1 MANVVERPLSPF
13 LSVWRIQISM
23 FLSGLH
29 RITGVALVIGI
40 LLFAWW
46 IIAAGAG
53 PDAFSVVQGFV
64 GSWIGML
71 MLFGW
76 TFSLFYHL
84 CNGIRHMLWDIGTG
98 LTVDGIKTGGWIMA
112 GSALALTLLCWVV
125 GIAAYA

>member
-13 LSVWRIQISM
+13 LSIWRIQISM

-53 PDAFSVVQGFV
+53 SDDFAVVQGFV

-84 CNGIRHMLWDIGTG
+84 CNGVRHMMWDIGTG
-98 LTVDGIKTGGWIMA
+98 ITIEGIKTGGWIMVSCA
-112 GSALALTLLCWVV
+112 VALTVVSWVIGLTV
-125 GIAAYA
+125 YF